1 MRTAPTLLV
10 LLALAAPAAADTL
23 KVPADFATIGDAVAA
38 AVDGDTINVSKGT
51 YLETVSVAVPNLKLV
66 GKNATIDAQFAGTC
80 LNIDANGVSVSGFT
94 LANGTNGIFA
104 SGSDITISKCKVYT
118 CQAAGISAEGAPVT
132 ISGNT
137 VQGCGGDG
145 ISYLHSLPGDSL
157 IEKNTCQQNNGDGIE
172 VTGDATTISKNRC
185 ERNEAIGINVF
196 VDSLSLFDL
205 PVDQPVLIE
214 KNTCDGNDE
223 SGAEVLN
230 GTASAVTIEK
240 NSFSNN
246 CGDGLFCDALNVVIS
261 KNTCDDNLDDG
272 MDLAVTGTQIEKNSA
287 SGNQDDGIS
296 IGSALDLGNGGGF
309 GTGND
314 NTATDNTCKDNRG
327 DGIVI
332 GVGNDDTLAGNK
344 CTGNLDD
351 GIDVDSVASTNTAVL
366 DNTCSDNGHE
376 GIDNSGQQTAI
387 EGNVCKN
394 NGRGVGP
401 DIAGTGD
408 GGAGTVATFTGN
420 KFGTGGDTTA
430 SRLDNYSA
438 TGP

>member
-10 LLALAAPAAADTL
+10 LLVLAAPAAA
-23 KVPADFATIGDAVAA
+23 
-38 AVDGDTINVSKGT
+38 DTINVSKGT
-51 YLETVSVAVPNLKLV
+51 YLETVMITVPNLKLV
-66 GKNATIDAQFAGTC
+66 GKSATIDAQFAGTC
-80 LNIDANGVSVSGFT
+80 LNVEADGVSISGFT

-104 SGSDITISKCKVYT
+104 SGADISISKCKVYT

-145 ISYLHSLPGDSL
+145 ISYLHSLPGDGL
-157 IEKNTCQQNNGDGIE
+157 IEKNTCLQNQGDGIE
-172 VTGDATTISKNRC
+172 LTGDATTLSKNHC
-185 ERNEAIGINVF
+185 ELNEGNGINVF
-196 VDSLSLFDL
+196 VDSLSLRGL

-214 KNTCDGNDE
+214 KNTCDGNEDD
-223 SGAEVLN
+223 GADVLN
-230 GTASAVTIEK
+230 GTLSLVTIEK

-246 CGDGLFCDALNVVIS
+246 CDDGLFCDALNVVIS
-261 KNTCDDNLDDG
+261 KNTCDDNMDDG
-272 MDLAVTGTQIEKNSA
+272 LDLAVTGTQIEKNSA

-314 NTATDNTCKDNRG
+314 NTATNNTCKGNRG

-332 GVGNDDTLAGNK
+332 SVGNDDTLASNK

-351 GIDVDSVASTNTAVL
+351 GIDLSSAASTNTAIL

-376 GIDNSGQQTAI
+376 GIDNSGLDTAMTD
-387 EGNVCKN
+387 NACKKN
-394 NGRGVGP
+394 AFGIGP

-408 GGAGTVATFTGN
+408 GGVGTVATFTGN
-420 KFGTGGDTTA
+420 SFGTGGEDSP
-430 SRLDNYSA
+430 SRLDDYSA
-438 TGP
+438 TAP